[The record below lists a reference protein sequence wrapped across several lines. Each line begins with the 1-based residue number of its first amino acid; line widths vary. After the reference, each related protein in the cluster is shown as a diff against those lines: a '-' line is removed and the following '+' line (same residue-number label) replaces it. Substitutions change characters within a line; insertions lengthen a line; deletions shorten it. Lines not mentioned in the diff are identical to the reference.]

1 MSHCFFALIQ
11 ALWSSDPSSPAPPQ
25 QVFLLK
31 SELLWLRFTDFFF
44 VFSLALGYCFIF
56 YTEGLFFYD
65 LQPVDLIYF
74 HKFLS
79 ETVFHMVQIRTR
91 LDLLISRRCLH
102 LNAQMK
108 WRLNLYSGS
117 FVLKCYKST
126 TLGHFLSPPPNQNTS
141 DSLVIWINLETQVKW
156 VDLKAKGIKVFWSAG
171 VCGATR
177 PSVPPR
183 PFHLVPCHVQVSFV
197 LFYNS
202 RVLQR
207 GGDGFT
213 QPRCGGSPLEDLCP
227 LFTLHSSV
235 VRLAW
240 NSVQLWFVPSCADSF
255 PPLLTCRVA
264 SSLSGT
270 IA

>member
-1 MSHCFFALIQ
+1 ML
-11 ALWSSDPSSPAPPQ
+11 
-25 QVFLLK
+25 
-31 SELLWLRFTDFFF
+31 LRFDTGTVELQPKLASSAAAGFPAEVWAPLVEIYRLFCF

-79 ETVFHMVQIRTR
+79 KTVFHMVQIRTR
-91 LDLLISRRCLH
+91 LDLLISWRGLH

-117 FVLKCYKST
+117 LVLKCYKR
-126 TLGHFLSPPPNQNTS
+126 TLGHFLFPPPNQNTS
-141 DSLVIWINLETQVKW
+141 DSLVIWINLETQVTW

-171 VCGATR
+171 VCGATHY
-177 PSVPPR
+177 PSFPPR
-183 PFHLVPCHVQVSFV
+183 PFHLIPCHVQVSFF

-213 QPRCGGSPLEDLCP
+213 QPRCGGSPPEDLRP
-227 LFTLHSSV
+227 LFTLHSSIV
-235 VRLAW
+235 QLAW